1 MRFLVVG
8 LVLIGIGIG
17 LTEYGRRHPRPSDA
31 AATTPGAKKKLQA
44 PATPPT
50 MKALMETVKAEPDA
64 PGDRAAFEAALQK
77 LASTEKSSG
86 FSTILAGNFT
96 VRELVSGEAF
106 GVAVAGAGAHS
117 GLVRLSAG
125 APITVVAA
133 RKAAV
138 TAVAIDGTT
147 VIWAEGAR
155 VYSAGQGGEV
165 NVLVQLANAS
175 VASLAAREGAIYAAV
190 VPKEGDPF
198 STDPAGAVVKIAAD
212 GQVSPVVTEQV
223 RPHSMVVHGSDVF
236 FVAGYPSALTR
247 AALDGSFSAQIAD
260 RADGPIAYDGEG
272 VVYRFPQT
280 EVRRVAPAG
289 GGQVT
294 LAHGDIDWLSSA
306 AGVTHYTTVGIG
318 ARLYEVTGTAQPVEV
333 AALNGVSK
341 GVAMAGQHLVYA
353 AMLDDGTS
361 VIRVRLKP

>member
-8 LVLIGIGIG
+8 LVLIGAGIG
-17 LTEYGRRHPRPSDA
+17 VTEYGRRHPGSSSA
-31 AATTPGAKKKLQA
+31 AASVPGAKKKVQA
-44 PATPPT
+44 QATPPT
-50 MKALMETVKAEPDA
+50 MKALMETVPAEPDA
-64 PGDRAAFEAALQK
+64 PGGREAFAAAVQK
-77 LASTEKSSG
+77 LTSAEKSGG
-86 FSTILAGNFT
+86 FSTLLAGNFT

-106 GVAVAGAGAHS
+106 GVAVVGVGAQS
-117 GLVRLSAG
+117 GLVRFSAG
-125 APITVVAA
+125 AQVTVVAA
-133 RKAAV
+133 RAAAV
-138 TAVAIDGTT
+138 TAAAINGST

-155 VYSAGQGGEV
+155 VYSAGESGEV
-165 NVLVQLANAS
+165 KVLVQWANAS
-175 VASLAAREGAIYAAV
+175 VASLAASGGSVYAAL
-190 VPKEGDPF
+190 VPKDGDPF
-198 STDPAGAVVKIAAD
+198 STDPTGAVVKIGAD

-223 RPHSMVVHGSDVF
+223 RPHSLVVHGSDVF

-306 AGVTHYTTVGIG
+306 AGVTYFTSVGIG
-318 ARLYEVTGTAQPVEV
+318 ARLYQVTGTAEPVELV
-333 AALNGVSK
+333 ALNGVAK
-341 GVAMAGQHLVYA
+341 GVAMAGQDVAVAVL
-353 AMLDDGTS
+353 LDDGNS
-361 VIRVRLKP
+361 AIRLR